1 LGLYGGFGTGPYN
14 FYTGIVPIEE
24 MEGKEELFRFL
35 QSSGRVF
42 CIFRLGDFL
51 SFQAIPEKP
60 PFRLISQNN
69 VGNNSIVL
77 ISNQ

>member
-1 LGLYGGFGTGPYN
+1 
-14 FYTGIVPIEE
+14 

-42 CIFRLGDFL
+42 CIFRLRDFL
-51 SFQAIPEKP
+51 SFQAVPEKP

-69 VGNNSIVL
+69 VGSNSIVL